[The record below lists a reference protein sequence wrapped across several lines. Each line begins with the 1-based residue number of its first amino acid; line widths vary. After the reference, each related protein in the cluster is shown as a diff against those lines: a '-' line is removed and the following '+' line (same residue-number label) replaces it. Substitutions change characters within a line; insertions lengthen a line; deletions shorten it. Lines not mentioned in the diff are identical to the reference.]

1 MRPLLPG
8 LAFLERESDSVNKPG
23 QTLVEDYPHPF
34 WPARKYVMA
43 PRQRNAVPLLGLLLF
58 LCTLVLYFPVTHN
71 AFTNFDDDTYIVGN
85 AHVRDGLTW
94 GTVKWSF
101 TTFDEGNWG
110 PLTWLSHALDCEWFG
125 LHAGGHHFVS
135 AWLHAMNAA
144 ILFWLL
150 WSSTGFTWRSLMV
163 AALFAV
169 HPVNVESVAWAA
181 ERKNVLSMFFF
192 LLALLAYGWYA
203 RQPKLRR
210 YGVVFL
216 LYLLS
221 LMSKPQAITFP
232 FLLLLWDYWPLRRYA
247 GELELA
253 APPDPALAGP
263 EGEGTPRF
271 SILWLALEKIPLILL
286 SVADAV
292 VTVIA
297 EQSANALRTSSDFS
311 MANRIETALISYV
324 RYVGME
330 VWPSKLAVLYPHPTA
345 LFPAWEVV
353 AALLVLLVATAIV
366 LRLRRS
372 RPYLVVGWLWFLG
385 SMFPMI
391 GLVQVGAHALADRF
405 AYIPFIGLFLGGVW
419 LAAEV
424 ATRISLSRTAQAA
437 IASAVLVGY
446 SVTTQIQIGYWRDSY
461 SLFAHAL
468 QVTEANAM
476 AEGNLGSALMEMGRV
491 DLARPHLERAVQL
504 LPTYSTAHYDLGILL
519 QRQNDLA
526 QAQREYELALRYGLD
541 VGEAARTHNNL
552 GVLFNQLGQRD
563 AAVAE
568 FAKAIAL
575 NPYEQNS
582 LIGRGLIEREE
593 GKSDAALQDFS
604 LAAQVA
610 PSPLAL
616 YWQGRVLEDEG
627 QFPGAAA
634 AYRATLKL
642 APDFGDTQVR
652 LENVE
657 KAVK

>member
-1 MRPLLPG
+1 MVLKQRTAIPLI
-8 LAFLERESDSVNKPG
+8 
-23 QTLVEDYPHPF
+23 
-34 WPARKYVMA
+34 
-43 PRQRNAVPLLGLLLF
+43 GLLLF
-58 LCTLVLYFPVTHN
+58 LGTLALYLPVTHN

-150 WSSTGFTWRSLMV
+150 WSATRFTWRSLVV

-253 APPDPALAGP
+253 AAPDAALAAP

-311 MANRIETALISYV
+311 LANRIETALISYV
-324 RYVGME
+324 RYVGMA

-345 LFPAWEVV
+345 LFPAWVVV

-366 LRLRRS
+366 LRLRRP

-424 ATRISLSRTAQAA
+424 AARISLSRTAPAA

-461 SLFAHAL
+461 SLFAHTL
-468 QVTEANAM
+468 QVTDANPI
-476 AEGNLGSALMEMGRV
+476 AEGNLGSALMEMQRP
-491 DLARPHLERAVQL
+491 DLALPHLERAIQL
-504 LPTYSTAHYDLGILL
+504 LPTFSTAHYDLGTLL
-519 QRQNDLA
+519 QRQNDVARA
-526 QAQREYELALRYGLD
+526 QQEYQLALRYGSD
-541 VGEAARTHNNL
+541 GREAAQTHNNL
-552 GVLFNQLGQRD
+552 GVLFNQLGRRED
-563 AAVAE
+563 ALAQFTA
-568 FAKAIAL
+568 AIAL
-575 NPYEQNS
+575 NPNEQNS
-582 LIGRGLIEREE
+582 LVSRGLIEQEE
-593 GKSDAALQDFS
+593 GKLDAALQDFARAS
-604 LAAQVA
+604 QVA
-610 PSPLAL
+610 PSPLAF
-616 YWQGRVLEDEG
+616 YWQGRVLEEKG
-627 QFPGAAA
+627 QNSAAA
-634 AYRATLKL
+634 GAYRSVLKL
-642 APDFGDTQVR
+642 APNFGDTQVR

-657 KAVK
+657 KVGK